1 MIGVIRKG
9 LRRFLDADKG
19 SAVVPFAMW
28 TPLMVGIALSTI
40 ELGALTMR
48 HVALERALDQTV
60 REVKLGTGRNY
71 THDQLKTKI
80 CDRAS
85 VLVNCQETLQLEMVT
100 LNMRSWR
107 EPEANAD
114 CVDTSTGEVT
124 PQRTFEH
131 GQEHE
136 TMMLRACYK
145 YRPISPTSYLA
156 AELPK
161 DAQGYT
167 ALVSTAS
174 FVHEPM

>member
-1 MIGVIRKG
+1 
-9 LRRFLDADKG
+9 
-19 SAVVPFAMW
+19 
-28 TPLMVGIALSTI
+28 
-40 ELGALTMR
+40 
-48 HVALERALDQTV
+48 
-60 REVKLGTGRNY
+60 
-71 THDQLKTKI
+71 
-80 CDRAS
+80 
-85 VLVNCQETLQLEMVT
+85 MVT